1 MFCTLFRP
9 ILNSFK
15 LLEIYFFQH
24 YILRM
29 TTICKP
35 TNLRPVAEAFTIT
48 RMTVLKSCVK
58 VWLKILLS
66 SFIKFLKGSRFIILT
81 VTNENGKPF
90 TLDSLR
96 GRPLLIN
103 FWASWCA
110 PCIAEMPS
118 LQKAAEQL
126 HPDGIDVLLISL
138 DRGGVKKALPVL
150 RAHGVTTPRLGFDPK
165 AALSREMGVSGL
177 PTSFL
182 LSADHQNCVIYVG
195 PREWHED
202 PLLSNIREFVTITS
216 SSSA

>member
-1 MFCTLFRP
+1 MSYTRLS
-9 ILNSFK
+9 IN
-15 LLEIYFFQH
+15 FQPKTAQPPRRWFLSAGLAVWAGWH
-24 YILRM
+24 AGGM
-29 TTICKP
+29 VP
-35 TNLRPVAEAFTIT
+35 PVASARASTPAVST
-48 RMTVLKSCVK
+48 VQNLQATPPMTQP
-58 VWLKILLS
+58 
-66 SFIKFLKGSRFIILT
+66 LT
-81 VTNENGKPF
+81 DEDGEVF
-90 TLDSLR
+90 TLDNLR

-182 LSADHQNCVIYVG
+182 LSADHKNCLIYVG
-195 PREWHED
+195 PREWHEAAMQAEI
-202 PLLSNIREFVTITS
+202 LGFVTATS
-216 SSSA
+216 SNSA